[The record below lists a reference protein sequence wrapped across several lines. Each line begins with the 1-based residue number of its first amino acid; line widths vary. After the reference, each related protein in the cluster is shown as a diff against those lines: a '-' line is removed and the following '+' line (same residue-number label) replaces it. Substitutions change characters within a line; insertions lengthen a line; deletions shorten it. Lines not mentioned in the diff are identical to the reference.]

1 MKFRKSGEEFSSC
14 HAAKKIIKENELG
27 ENTKKTDCV
36 VFGTVIDAIISLK

>member
-27 ENTKKTDCV
+27 ENTKKP
-36 VFGTVIDAIISLK
+36 TVLYSERL